1 MSSRPKPFVTHDD
14 NTGCTWNRRPRTFFC
29 HPTRACGEGNG
40 YVINLR
46 RDEFSVFCF
55 HLALSEKTAV
65 SSPGISL
72 KVSMTRFVR

>member
-1 MSSRPKPFVTHDD
+1 MLLTY
-14 NTGCTWNRRPRTFFC
+14 RT
-29 HPTRACGEGNG
+29 RIRVVGKGWDRVACGEENG
-40 YVINLR
+40 YVINVR